1 MSYFTGLPAHL
12 QSIVLL
18 TAAALLLLAFGGQFA
33 RSVRKTQV
41 LGILACIL
49 AALPAWHSDGLTAV
63 ATLAPCALALIAMLL
78 LHEADLEFFEH
89 RLDAAGLVLLG
100 AAGAVALGNATELL
114 SLVLGLETVS
124 LVVAVLCGLARG
136 SRGLEAGFKF
146 FVLAAASLGVLLYGT
161 ALHVYATGSFSIGA
175 QPLASLTPVYQAAI
189 VLLLLGVAFE
199 LAVVPLHFGALSAYM
214 TMPTALAT
222 FATTAGKVGALVAL
236 LRLGTQLDQAVAGP
250 VLLALGTGSILW
262 SLLGGLAQT
271 DLRGLLAYSAIGHAG
286 FLAIAVGC
294 GPAGKSAALF
304 YLVTYAAASAL
315 TYAGL
320 GCRGTKPIPLDSLRT
335 NPLSPGRAI
344 AVVAGLLSLGGM
356 PPSPGLWAKIGVLVP
371 AWQHGGPLVACIAT
385 LGGVLGALYYLRPVP
400 DLLSSLRRTE
410 ATSPMLSIGA
420 LLIGA
425 VLLVLFTIL
434 PWMSSSLLDL
444 APR

>member
-136 SRGLEAGFKF
+136 SRGLEAAFKF

-236 LRLGTQLDQAVAGP
+236 LRLGSQLDQAVAGP
-250 VLLALGTGSILW
+250 VLLALGYWFDFVVAAWWTRPNGSARPARVFCDW
-262 SLLGGLAQT
+262 SCGLFGDRGWLRPSRQKRRTLLLGDLRGSFRT
-271 DLRGLLAYSAIGHAG
+271 DLRGA
-286 FLAIAVGC
+286 
-294 GPAGKSAALF
+294 
-304 YLVTYAAASAL
+304 
-315 TYAGL
+315 
-320 GCRGTKPIPLDSLRT
+320 R
-335 NPLSPGRAI
+335 
-344 AVVAGLLSLGGM
+344 
-356 PPSPGLWAKIGVLVP
+356 
-371 AWQHGGPLVACIAT
+371 
-385 LGGVLGALYYLRPVP
+385 
-400 DLLSSLRRTE
+400 
-410 ATSPMLSIGA
+410 
-420 LLIGA
+420 
-425 VLLVLFTIL
+425 L
-434 PWMSSSLLDL
+434 PRHETHT
-444 APR
+444 AR